1 MTEKLFLAILAIC
14 LAGVILLAPEADS
27 GPLAEAVREMNK

>member
-1 MTEKLFLAILAIC
+1 MTEKALFIVLGLC
-14 LAGVILLAPEADS
+14 LAGLVLLTPEADS